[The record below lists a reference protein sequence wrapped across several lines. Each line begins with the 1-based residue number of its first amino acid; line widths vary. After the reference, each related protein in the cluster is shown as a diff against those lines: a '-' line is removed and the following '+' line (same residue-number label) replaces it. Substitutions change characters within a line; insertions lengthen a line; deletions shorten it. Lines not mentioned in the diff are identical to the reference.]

1 MIKRYLTFILLLFC
15 CNVVFAQHAPAWGGG
30 ADQKDLSFGFTFSYV
45 NNYYKI
51 IKKPDWR
58 NPFLDPDNGN
68 LPVTS
73 DLNNISSANTPG
85 FGVGFITRYRLTEH
99 LEARITPLLIFGD
112 RSLTYTYADPKYD
125 VTKSVS
131 PTTIDVPLLLK
142 LKSDRIGDFRAYI
155 IGGLKYSYA
164 LGADKS
170 DGDVALIDR
179 NVKNV
184 TGYESYE
191 FGIGCDIYF
200 EYFKLSPELKLSNSF
215 GNVLYPEAQP
225 FSAPIS
231 KLSLHTVMLSLCFE

>member
-1 MIKRYLTFILLLFC
+1 MLLFC
-15 CNVVFAQHAPAWGGG
+15 CNAVFAQHAPAWGGG

-45 NNYYKI
+45 TNYYKI

-58 NPFLDPDNGN
+58 SPFIDAENGN
-68 LPVTS
+68 VPVTS
-73 DLNNISSANTPG
+73 QLNDISSANAPG

-99 LEARITPLLIFGD
+99 LEARVNPLLIFGD
-112 RSLTYTYADPKYD
+112 RSLTYTYADPKYN
-125 VTKSVS
+125 VTKSVA
-131 PTTIDVPLLLK
+131 PTTVDVPLLLK
-142 LKSDRIGDFRAYI
+142 LKSDRISDFRAYV

-184 TGYESYE
+184 TGYTSYE

-200 EYFKLSPELKLSNSF
+200 EYFKLSPELKFSNSF
-215 GNVLYPEAQP
+215 GNVLYPENQP
-225 FSAPIS
+225 YSAPIS